1 MNDKVL
7 KHKLILLKIKN
18 LNYDNKRRNQK
29 QASIYTDDASTPN
42 GVMVVQIVTI

>member
-7 KHKLILLKIKN
+7 KHKLVLLKIKN

-29 QASIYTDDASTPN
+29 TSIY
-42 GVMVVQIVTI
+42 IH

>member
-18 LNYDNKRRNQK
+18 LNYDNKRRNRK
-29 QASIYTDDASTPN
+29 TSIY
-42 GVMVVQIVTI
+42 IH

>member
-1 MNDKVL
+1 MT
-7 KHKLILLKIKN
+7 IKEEI
-18 LNYDNKRRNQK
+18 KK

>member
-29 QASIYTDDASTPN
+29 TSIY
-42 GVMVVQIVTI
+42 IH